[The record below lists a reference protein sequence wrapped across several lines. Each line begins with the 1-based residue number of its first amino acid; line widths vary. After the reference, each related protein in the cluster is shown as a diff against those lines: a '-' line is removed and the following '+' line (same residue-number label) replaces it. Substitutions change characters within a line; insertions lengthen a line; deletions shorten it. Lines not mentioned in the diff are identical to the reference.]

1 MHIISLLASLT
12 VLTAVAAVKGDLT
25 HFTPDTG
32 ACGKPNYPWEDIVA
46 ISDTLYDEHDGN
58 LCGRTICIERR
69 DGSVVKAVIED
80 RCIGCAKLDIDA
92 TRSLFL
98 KIAPL
103 DVGRLPVE
111 WDFCDGGP
119 DIFGSRSSSTSKTTE
134 HPMPTSSAPPP
145 RKTILKTTRMPL
157 STSLSPLPKPTTT
170 VTTFQPSLTSSH
182 TFITSTPSDIHLQ
195 PLQRRGCFANP

>member
-80 RCIGCAKLDIDA
+80 RCIGCAKLDID
-92 TRSLFL
+92 
-98 KIAPL
+98 
-103 DVGRLPVE
+103 
-111 WDFCDGGP
+111 
-119 DIFGSRSSSTSKTTE
+119 IFGSRSSSTSKTTE